1 MNLKTLEMEFPP
13 LILGCDRL
21 VDGYENEAERRRR
34 CEQRGS

>member
-1 MNLKTLEMEFPP
+1 MNLKTLEMEFLP